1 MDLCNATFTFMRI
14 MDFILRPLSDFAAAY
29 IDDIIVFSCCSKEHE
44 QHLH

>member
-1 MDLCNATFTFMRI
+1 

-29 IDDIIVFSCCSKEHE
+29 IDDIIVFSRISKEHE